1 VTSKKLILSSN
12 TALHRRWLLISTL
25 INSKRSSISEDTLS
39 LVKDVVDEVDEV
51 GREEGFDTGVDIVGG
66 IGIPPPPFW

>member
-1 VTSKKLILSSN
+1 
-12 TALHRRWLLISTL
+12 LISTL

>member
-1 VTSKKLILSSN
+1 
-12 TALHRRWLLISTL
+12 LISTL

-51 GREEGFDTGVDIVGG
+51 GREEGFYNGVDIVGG